1 MSQQIPGFGSLG
13 MYGVQMMLKWT
24 TGRAGTLYS
33 VRLWFTER
41 DMISDCVDFRVL
53 QCLVMKQVSQFL
65 GQKAL
70 NAIMKSDIYFGIS
83 IEGDYRK

>member
-1 MSQQIPGFGSLG
+1 
-13 MYGVQMMLKWT
+13 
-24 TGRAGTLYS
+24 
-33 VRLWFTER
+33 
-41 DMISDCVDFRVL
+41 MISDCVDFRVL